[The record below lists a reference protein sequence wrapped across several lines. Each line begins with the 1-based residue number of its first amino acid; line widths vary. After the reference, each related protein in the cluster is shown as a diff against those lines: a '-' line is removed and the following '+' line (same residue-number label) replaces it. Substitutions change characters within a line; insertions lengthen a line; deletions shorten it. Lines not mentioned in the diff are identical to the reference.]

1 MSNRPNFPKHGK
13 RSVPRIGQKT
23 INVDKLPVFKCTA
36 EVVKS
41 KLAKIRDSS
50 EEYLE
55 GSEGPC
61 DSIYFTKV
69 NQIRP
74 ISRLVSPEDQEGIVF
89 LDFWQCVKCGAVY
102 GNNEIHGR
110 KE

>member
-23 INVDKLPVFKCTA
+23 IDVDKLPVFKCTA
-36 EVVKS
+36 EIVGYDV
-41 KLAKIRDSS
+41 AGGFGEGKIVDTKK
-50 EEYLE
+50 
-55 GSEGPC
+55 PC

-102 GNNEIHGR
+102 GNHEIHGR
-110 KE
+110 EG